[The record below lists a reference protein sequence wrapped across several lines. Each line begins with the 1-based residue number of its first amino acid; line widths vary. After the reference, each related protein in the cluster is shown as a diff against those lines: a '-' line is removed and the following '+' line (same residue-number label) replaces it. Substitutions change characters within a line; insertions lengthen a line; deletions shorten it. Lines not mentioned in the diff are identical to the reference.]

1 MSGLFKSPLR
11 AAARFPRDRDRD
23 REKKKQRPSCFS
35 PVCARARTC
44 KRKQIPGTFRS
55 TGASHVRERARQPQR
70 FANCRLRPREISS
83 ASAILISGRRYR
95 RARLLLPPP
104 PPFPT
109 HGHCIADLIVGSF
122 GNALSDSRLW
132 FSPVPRVILLLT
144 QAALTFYDARTREK
158 KLET

>member
-104 PPFPT
+104 PLPHPWSLHRRSNRWLVRQRIIRLSALVFTSP
-109 HGHCIADLIVGSF
+109 ARYFIVNTSCAYVLRRA
-122 GNALSDSRLW
+122 NA
-132 FSPVPRVILLLT
+132 
-144 QAALTFYDARTREK
+144 
-158 KLET
+158 